1 MFIRITRYSYSIL
14 EEVLEYITY
23 YSYITYIVLYFINNQ
38 EAINQLV
45 EDSNTIATLEIL
57 LALSLFLYK
66 LLSIYAILEYS
77 KIDATTF

>member
-77 KIDATTF
+77 KIDAATF